1 LFWNFPGGHFAQAA
15 ADEASFRRRKVPG
28 SQQST
33 LAPAVPA
40 KELDTS
46 TGANSQLGLQ
56 SISEYLVAAKNTAD
70 EKRYMFTCYRSIE
83 KLRKK
88 RTRMGNEGEI
98 RMARYWDTP
107 KKPGMTKKRTRK
119 SGATIEK
126 ESTLRTN
133 SLEPIFSTAETC
145 HESRG

>member
-1 LFWNFPGGHFAQAA
+1 MVACAYLDLFWNFPGGHFAQAA

-28 SQQST
+28 LQQST

-40 KELDTS
+40 NVEKS
-46 TGANSQLGLQ
+46 TAANSQLGVQ
-56 SISEYLVAAKNTAD
+56 SISEYLFAPKNTAD

-107 KKPGMTKKRTRK
+107 KKPDMTKKRTRT

-133 SLEPIFSTAETC
+133 SL
-145 HESRG
+145 

>member
-1 LFWNFPGGHFAQAA
+1 MQLVACAYLDLFWNFPGGHFAQAA

-28 SQQST
+28 LQQST

-40 KELDTS
+40 NVEKS
-46 TGANSQLGLQ
+46 TAANSQLGVQ
-56 SISEYLVAAKNTAD
+56 SISEYLVAAENTAD

-98 RMARYWDTP
+98 RMDGILRY
-107 KKPGMTKKRTRK
+107 
-119 SGATIEK
+119 
-126 ESTLRTN
+126 TL
-133 SLEPIFSTAETC
+133 
-145 HESRG
+145 